1 MSDIIFQLDEEME
14 LQEQQASYFKDNST
28 PIDFNFNYTSS
39 VPDLSDTESE
49 YDSQFGSFDSLT
61 ASSLPQLIQ
70 PINPID
76 HKNDSET
83 NYQIWLRTS
92 H

>member
-14 LQEQQASYFKDNST
+14 FQEASHFEDSSN
-28 PIDFNFNYTSS
+28 PIDFDFNFNYTSS

-61 ASSLPQLIQ
+61 ETSLPQLLHTV
-70 PINPID
+70 NPND

-83 NYQIWLRTS
+83 NYHIWLRTS